1 MMSEIDP
8 PTSRLRRRSFFE
20 GMESEGSTTE
30 SITLNE
36 SDLAS
41 AASVSTSLSD
51 SESYTSNSPLKP
63 GKVAPVKQNGGKMST
78 EDQDLLRSNAN
89 SRAQRVLKML
99 RNMWRQLS
107 TWLQLLYVAWAAKF
121 PEAASK
127 VEEWRQKSAWLFK
140 GPKDWIKRWKGDPT
154 APVKYW
160 VYPTQWLTYASF
172 SLVLMQIIIYWK
184 FQTVSLS
191 EILGLSYPMAY
202 LRLIIIYWKFQTV
215 SLDLR
220 VHECVFRERLLASAN
235 LMQPSTA
242 PNSHTQSG
250 AVALRFLERR
260 FEQQY
265 NPGARQP
272 GQARLPWTCLAII
285 PTGSDS
291 AMAQATELAFLWP
304 RSQVVGANAHSKIAS
319 RVHVAVGEKPLDRGM
334 ETQISGA
341 GVFAAMFPLSAMRP
355 ALFAPRFPD
364 LVLVKTEF
372 ALRQLLKFRQ
382 ERQEERDH
390 RGRTGVNT
398 LNILG
403 HTSPIELGT
412 SDLAASNFGI
422 YLLKT
427 TVSDIYDRHIRKKWD
442 EFLHVVVVD
451 DTDKKEQFTEELLTA
466 WVAHP
471 DWPMLHVRF
480 QRSLALCGSF
490 QRILSSM
497 LKDYEADA
505 EAAEAAE
512 AAANPNRAAEAWLED
527 LDSLKKQAKRPT
539 KRQLNIDLVCEEESN
554 SLQEI
559 VRLKNT
565 IGMHLFPVPPEVEKY
580 EDTVLESGAVG
591 AVTVTYNTPI
601 MQEWV
606 PDSCGLRVGSFD
618 FDGPLDTG
626 AAGEERGPGGV
637 NNDVENGGERELT
650 DNAALVKLPSV
661 HVTSSEIEHAIEQL
675 LMLDRVSR
683 VAAGRAGRIHYLRM
697 RTHYLSAVAAL
708 DAAVCEG
715 DSDDMAET
723 QSEIGQHRRR
733 KVEVETLRAFLY

>member
-1 MMSEIDP
+1 FHSPTKATMMSEMDPP

-20 GMESEGSTTE
+20 GMESEGSTAE

-41 AASVSTSLSD
+41 AASASASLSD
-51 SESYTSNSPLKP
+51 GESYTANSPLKQ
-63 GKVAPVKQNGGKMST
+63 GKVAPAKQNGAKPS
-78 EDQDLLRSNAN
+78 EDQDLLRSNN
-89 SRAQRVLKML
+89 SSGRTQRVVKLL
-99 RNMWRQLS
+99 QDLWRQLS

-121 PEAASK
+121 PVAASK
-127 VEEWRQKSAWLFK
+127 VDEWRQKTSWVLK
-140 GPKDWIKRWKGDPT
+140 GPKDWVKKWKGDPT

-160 VYPTQWLTYASF
+160 VYPTQWLTYASI
-172 SLVLMQIIIYWK
+172 SLVLLQIIIYWK
-184 FQTVSLS
+184 FQTVS
-191 EILGLSYPMAY
+191 
-202 LRLIIIYWKFQTV
+202 F
-215 SLDLR
+215 DLR
-220 VHECVFRERLLASAN
+220 VHECVFRERLLASAD
-235 LMQPSTA
+235 LMQPS
-242 PNSHTQSG
+242 
-250 AVALRFLERR
+250 AVPSTHMQPRAAALRFLERR

-265 NPGARQP
+265 SPGARQP
-272 GQARLPWTCLAII
+272 GQARLPWTCLAVI

-304 RSQVVGANAHSKIAS
+304 RSQVVAANTHSKIAS
-319 RVHVAVGEKPLDRGM
+319 RVHVAVGASPLDRG
-334 ETQISGA
+334 TDSQLT
-341 GVFAAMFPLSAMRP
+341 GVFAAMFPLSAMRL

-372 ALRQLLKFRQ
+372 ALRQMLKFRQ

-390 RGRTGVNT
+390 RGRAGVNA
-398 LNILG
+398 LG
-403 HTSPIELGT
+403 RPSSIDLGT
-412 SDLAASNFGI
+412 SDLAASHFGV

-427 TVSDIYDRHIRKKWD
+427 TVPDVYNRHIRKKWD
-442 EFLHVVVVD
+442 EFLHVVVVGD
-451 DTDKKEQFTEELLTA
+451 ADKKQQFTEELLAA

-480 QRSLALCGSF
+480 EWSLVLCGSF

-497 LKDYEADA
+497 LKDYQADA

-512 AAANPNRAAEAWLED
+512 AEDPNRAAEDWLEG
-527 LDSLKKQAKRPT
+527 LDSPKKQAKKPA
-539 KRQLNIDLVCEEESN
+539 KRQLNVDLVCEEDAN
-554 SLQEI
+554 SPQEL
-559 VRLKNT
+559 VRLKNS
-565 IGMHLFPVPPEVEKY
+565 IGMHLFPVPPELEKY
-580 EDTVLESGAVG
+580 EEMVLESLAVG

-618 FDGPLDTG
+618 YDGPADTG
-626 AAGEERGPGGV
+626 ATEEDPETV
-637 NNDVENGGERELT
+637 KKEVPERELADST
-650 DNAALVKLPSV
+650 ALVKLPSV
-661 HVTSSEIEHAIEQL
+661 HATSSEIEEAIEQL
-675 LMLDRVSR
+675 LTLDRVSR
-683 VAAGRAGRIHYLRM
+683 VAAGRAARVHYLRM

-715 DSDDMAET
+715 DSDDLGET

>member
-1 MMSEIDP
+1 MMSEMDQP

-20 GMESEGSTTE
+20 GMESEGTTTE

-41 AASVSTSLSD
+41 AASASASLSD
-51 SESYTSNSPLKP
+51 SESYGSANSPLKP
-63 GKVAPVKQNGGKMST
+63 SKVSPGKQSGAKTSL
-78 EDQDLLRSNAN
+78 DDSDLLSNN
-89 SRAQRVLKML
+89 SSGRAQRVLKLLQDMGRRL
-99 RNMWRQLS
+99 A
-107 TWLQLLYVAWAAKF
+107 TWLQLLYVAWAARF
-121 PEAASK
+121 PAAASK
-127 VEEWRQKSAWLFK
+127 VEEWRLKTSWLFR
-140 GPKDWIKRWKGDPT
+140 GPRDWIKRWKGDPA

-160 VYPTQWLTYASF
+160 VYPTQWLTYASV
-172 SLVLMQIIIYWK
+172 SLVLMQIIIFWK
-184 FQTVSLS
+184 FQTVS
-191 EILGLSYPMAY
+191 
-202 LRLIIIYWKFQTV
+202 F
-215 SLDLR
+215 DLR
-220 VHECVFRERLLASAN
+220 VHECVFRERLLASAD
-235 LMQPSTA
+235 LMLPSAVPSSHVQP
-242 PNSHTQSG
+242 G
-250 AVALRFLERR
+250 AAALRFLERR

-265 NPGARQP
+265 SPGARQP
-272 GQARLPWTCLAII
+272 GQARLPWTCLAVI

-304 RSQVVGANAHSKIAS
+304 RSQVVTANAHSKIAS
-319 RVHVAVGEKPLDRGM
+319 RVHVAVGASPLDRRS
-334 ETQISGA
+334 ETQIAGA
-341 GVFAAMFPLSAMRP
+341 GVFAALFPLSAMRP

-372 ALRQLLKFRQ
+372 ALRQMLKFRQ

-390 RGRTGVNT
+390 RGRAGVNA
-398 LNILG
+398 LG
-403 HTSPIELGT
+403 RTSPVILDT
-412 SDLAASNFGI
+412 SDLAASHFGI

-427 TVSDIYDRHIRKKWD
+427 TVPDVYNRRIRKKWD
-442 EFLHVVVVD
+442 EFLHVVVVGD
-451 DTDKKEQFTEELLTA
+451 IDKKEQFTEELLAA

-471 DWPMLHVRF
+471 EWPMLHVRF

-490 QRILSSM
+490 QRIMSSM

-512 AAANPNRAAEAWLED
+512 AAADPDRAAEDWLEG
-527 LDSLKKQAKRPT
+527 LDSPKKQAKKPT
-539 KRQLNIDLVCEEESN
+539 KRQLNVDLVCEEEAN

-559 VRLKNT
+559 TRLKNM
-565 IGMHLFPVPPEVEKY
+565 IGLHLFPVPPEVEKY
-580 EDTVLESGAVG
+580 EETVLESAAVG

-618 FDGPLDTG
+618 YDGVTGTG
-626 AAGEERGPGGV
+626 AANEDRDAEAGLDGAINDAPGG
-637 NNDVENGGERELT
+637 ENALGGERELA
-650 DNAALVKLPSV
+650 DSSALVKLPLV
-661 HVTSSEIEHAIEQL
+661 HVTSSEIEHAVEQL
-675 LMLDRVSR
+675 LVLDRVSR
-683 VAAGRAGRIHYLRM
+683 VAAGRAARVHYLRM

-715 DSDDMAET
+715 DSDDMGET

>member
-1 MMSEIDP
+1 MMSEMDVP
-8 PTSRLRRRSFFE
+8 PTSRLRRRSYFE
-20 GMESEGSTTE
+20 GMESEGASTE

-41 AASVSTSLSD
+41 AASVSASLSD
-51 SESYTSNSPLKP
+51 GESYAGNSPLKP
-63 GKVAPVKQNGGKMST
+63 GKVSPAKQNGAKTSS
-78 EDQDLLRSNAN
+78 EDQDLLRSNN
-89 SRAQRVLKML
+89 NRTQRMLKL
-99 RNMWRQLS
+99 LQDMWRRLS

-121 PEAASK
+121 PDAASK
-127 VEEWRQKSAWLFK
+127 VEEWRQKSSWLFK

-160 VYPTQWLTYASF
+160 VYPTQWLTYASI
-172 SLVLMQIIIYWK
+172 SLVLMQ
-184 FQTVSLS
+184 
-191 EILGLSYPMAY
+191 
-202 LRLIIIYWKFQTV
+202 IIIYWKFQTV

-235 LMQPSTA
+235 LMQPSTGPSIHMQPA
-242 PNSHTQSG
+242 
-250 AVALRFLERR
+250 AAALRFLERR

-265 NPGARQP
+265 SPGARQP
-272 GQARLPWTCLAII
+272 GQARLPWTCLAVI

-304 RSQVVGANAHSKIAS
+304 RSQVVAANAHSKIAS
-319 RVHVAVGEKPLDRGM
+319 RVHVAVGEKPLDRGI
-334 ETQISGA
+334 ETQVSGA
-341 GVFAAMFPLSAMRP
+341 GVFAAIFPLSAMRT

-390 RGRTGVNT
+390 RGFNTVNA
-398 LNILG
+398 LG
-403 HTSPIELGT
+403 RTSPIELGT
-412 SDLAASNFGI
+412 SDLATSNFGI

-427 TVSDIYDRHIRKKWD
+427 TVPDIYDRHIRKKWD

-451 DTDKKEQFTEELLTA
+451 DTDKKEQFTEELLTT

-471 DWPMLHVRF
+471 NWPMLHVRF

-512 AAANPNRAAEAWLED
+512 AAGDPDRAAEAWLEG
-527 LDSLKKQAKRPT
+527 LDSPKKQAKRPA

-559 VRLKNT
+559 ARLKNT

-591 AVTVTYNTPI
+591 AITVTYNTPI

-606 PDSCGLRVGSFD
+606 PDSCGLRVGS
-618 FDGPLDTG
+618 T
-626 AAGEERGPGGV
+626 
-637 NNDVENGGERELT
+637 
-650 DNAALVKLPSV
+650 ALVKLPSV
-661 HVTSSEIEHAIEQL
+661 HVTSSEIEQAIEQL
-675 LMLDRVSR
+675 LKLDRVSR
-683 VAAGRAGRIHYLRM
+683 VAAGRAARIHYLRM

-715 DSDDMAET
+715 DSDDMGET

>member
-1 MMSEIDP
+1 MMSEMDPP

-30 SITLNE
+30 SIALNE
-36 SDLAS
+36 TDLTS
-41 AASVSTSLSD
+41 AASASASLSD
-51 SESYTSNSPLKP
+51 GESCGSANSPLKHAKVSP
-63 GKVAPVKQNGGKMST
+63 GKQNGGATT
-78 EDQDLLRSNAN
+78 EEQE
-89 SRAQRVLKML
+89 ML
-99 RNMWRQLS
+99 RTNNRLRRALKLLQDVGSRLVA
-107 TWLQLLYVAWAAKF
+107 WLQLLYEAWAARF
-121 PEAASK
+121 PTAASK
-127 VEEWRQKSAWLFK
+127 LEDWRQKSAWVLK

-160 VYPTQWLTYASF
+160 VYPTQWLTYASI
-172 SLVLMQIIIYWK
+172 SLVLLQIVIFCK
-184 FQTVSLS
+184 FQTVS
-191 EILGLSYPMAY
+191 
-202 LRLIIIYWKFQTV
+202 F
-215 SLDLR
+215 DLR
-220 VHECVFRERLLASAN
+220 VHECVFRERLLASAG
-235 LMQPSTA
+235 LMQPHTVPTSHVQPAAA
-242 PNSHTQSG
+242 P
-250 AVALRFLERR
+250 LRFLERR

-265 NPGARQP
+265 SPGARQP
-272 GQARLPWTCLAII
+272 GQARLPWTCLAVI

-291 AMAQATELAFLWP
+291 AMSQATELAFLWP
-304 RSQVVGANAHSKIAS
+304 RSQVVSAKDQTKIAS
-319 RVHVAVGEKPLDRGM
+319 RVHVAVGATPLDRGT
-334 ETQISGA
+334 ETQAASA
-341 GVFAAMFPLSAMRP
+341 GVFAALFPLSSMRP

-372 ALRQLLKFRQ
+372 ALRRMVKFRQ

-390 RGRTGVNT
+390 RGRAGVNA
-398 LNILG
+398 LNPLG
-403 HTSPIELGT
+403 RISPVDLGA
-412 SDLAASNFGI
+412 SDLAASHFGV

-427 TVSDIYDRHIRKKWD
+427 TVPDVYDRHIHKKWD
-442 EFLHVVVVD
+442 EFLHVVVVGD
-451 DTDKKEQFTEELLTA
+451 ADKKEQFTEELLSA

-471 DWPMLHVRF
+471 TWPMLHVRF

-512 AAANPNRAAEAWLED
+512 AAADPGRAAEDWLEG
-527 LDSLKKQAKRPT
+527 LDSPKKPAKKPT
-539 KRQLNIDLVCEEESN
+539 KRELNIDLVCEEDAN

-559 VRLKNT
+559 VKLKNA

-580 EDTVLESGAVG
+580 EEAVLESAAVG

-606 PDSCGLRVGSFD
+606 PDSFGLRVGTFD
-618 FDGPLDTG
+618 YGRPVDTG
-626 AAGEERGPGGV
+626 AADEEDPEAEAGPNAAGHNNPGG
-637 NNDVENGGERELT
+637 ENGLGRDERELA
-650 DNAALVKLPSV
+650 DGGSSVKLPSV
-661 HVTSSEIEHAIEQL
+661 HVTSSEIEYAIKQL
-675 LMLDRVSR
+675 LVLDRVSR
-683 VAAGRAGRIHYLRM
+683 VAAGRAARVHYLRM

-715 DSDDMAET
+715 DSDDMGET